1 MFLINVFWLC
11 ILIFHQ
17 NSDEDE
23 LCHTINNPT
32 LIKNSSFDFR
42 GKSPDY
48 ISSYKEPI
56 DYYYKLME
64 TYYKTEHVHLPIL
77 ECFILDDEEI
87 YKVSRLI
94 FKSFLFSISYD
105 LFYFIITSC
114 IMNKL
119 DILLWSYFL
128 IFSFIM
134 VYLKLN
140 GAFWANL

>member
-1 MFLINVFWLC
+1 
-11 ILIFHQ
+11 LIFHQ

-23 LCHTINNPT
+23 LFHTINNPT

-94 FKSFLFSISYD
+94 FKSLLFSISYV

-119 DILLWSYFL
+119 DILL
-128 IFSFIM
+128 
-134 VYLKLN
+134 
-140 GAFWANL
+140 